1 VDTERLKATLQRRP
15 RVAAAVQRTLRVTS
29 WASHLA
35 KTGQSTEPD
44 AAARLGFRSDFERFR
59 ASNAADGRFALRWE
73 DRFPQFGDRTDSV
86 PFEPHYLYH
95 PAWAARCLARIA
107 PQRHVDIS
115 SYLPFVTMVS
125 AFVPIDYY
133 EFRPTP
139 LDDLSGLTSGQ
150 ADLTALPFADDSVAS
165 LSCLHVI
172 EHLGLGRYGDPIDA
186 GADRRALAEL
196 RRVLAPGGN
205 LLVAMPVGPAHVRY
219 NAHRVYS
226 VELVCDALAGL
237 ELVEFALV
245 LEDGSGL
252 ATGDRARSL
261 VPEQS
266 RTVSGG
272 TGCFWFRAPA

>member
-1 VDTERLKATLQRRP
+1 VDVDRLKAGLKRRP
-15 RVAAAVQRTLRVTS
+15 RVARAVQRSLRVTS

-35 KTGQSTEPD
+35 RTGRSTEPD
-44 AAARLGFRSDFERFR
+44 LAARLGFRSDFERFQ
-59 ASNAADGRFALRWE
+59 ASNEADGRFPLRWE
-73 DRFPQFGDRTDSV
+73 DRFPQYDDRTDSV

-95 PAWAARCLARIA
+95 PAWAARCLAQIS
-107 PQRHVDIS
+107 PERHVDIS

-150 ADLTALPFADDSVAS
+150 ADLTALPFADGSIPS

-186 GADRRALAEL
+186 GADKRALAEL
-196 RRVLAPGGN
+196 QRVLAPGGN
-205 LLVAMPVGPAHVRY
+205 LLIAMPVGPPRVRY

-226 VELVCDALAGL
+226 VELVCDALPGL

-245 LEDGSGL
+245 LEDASGL
-252 ATGDRARSL
+252 ATGERARAL
-261 VPEQS
+261 VAQQDQ
-266 RTVSGG
+266 TVSGG
-272 TGCFWFRAPA
+272 TGCFWFRAAA